1 MKYNTTWLRWKGNCS
16 TQLLLIGHERT
27 SWVES
32 YVISCHLRNVLYC
45 TRGNITLLMT
55 LHYRLLLTDLQT
67 RYEEENKLS
76 EVITEIN
83 YIRLRQSTAVWG
95 MGHGSYT
102 ITDNTVLYI
111 LTIVGHDNRQSYNQ
125 LYITILTYRWRKY
138 TQKPNQI
145 IVRR

>member
-32 YVISCHLRNVLYC
+32 YVIVCHLRNVLYC

-67 RYEEENKLS
+67 RYEEENKLA
-76 EVITEIN
+76 EVIMEID

-95 MGHGSYT
+95 MGHGPYT
-102 ITDNTVLYI
+102 NTDNTVLYTQYS
-111 LTIVGHDNRQSYNQ
+111 LTWQSTN
-125 LYITILTYRWRKY
+125 LLSTIHNYPDIQVTEIY
-138 TQKPNQI
+138 TKTQPNHS
-145 IVRR
+145 